1 MNESYEVDSVIGVHA
16 RLWGFKPSWYRK
28 NQGSLNEY
36 GSGSD
41 KSDSKHDELPLEVAD
56 GSFIHFYKDGV
67 LQPNSFENIYEG
79 TYYAGVSLYMQ
90 ARCEVN
96 FGGAPFRYPPSSLD
110 LTDVE
115 PYDTLVSKKA
125 EFKLKDVP

>member
-1 MNESYEVDSVIGVHA
+1 M
-16 RLWGFKPSWYRK
+16 
-28 NQGSLNEY
+28 NEY

-41 KSDSKHDELPLEVAD
+41 KSDSKHDEISLEVAD

-79 TYYAGVSLYMQ
+79 TYYAGISLYMQ

-96 FGGAPFRYPPSSLD
+96 FGGAPFKYPLAI
-110 LTDVE
+110 DVE
-115 PYDTLVSKKA
+115 PYDTLVSKKDNA